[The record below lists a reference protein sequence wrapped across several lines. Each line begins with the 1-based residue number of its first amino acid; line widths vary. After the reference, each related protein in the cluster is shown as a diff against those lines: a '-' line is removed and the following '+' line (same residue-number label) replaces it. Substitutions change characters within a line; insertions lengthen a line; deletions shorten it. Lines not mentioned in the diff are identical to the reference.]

1 VAIGKAMKSLDYVIL
16 LLGVGSIALAIAE
29 WMDVVSHRLDPRLLV
44 LLGLALIGR
53 VVLRLKMQGRERQR
67 QMMLREIP
75 KKPLGIE
82 EEDRGS

>member
-1 VAIGKAMKSLDYVIL
+1 MAIGKAMKSLDYVIL

-75 KKPLGIE
+75 KKPLGL
-82 EEDRGS
+82 EDEDGRA

>member
-1 VAIGKAMKSLDYVIL
+1 
-16 LLGVGSIALAIAE
+16 
-29 WMDVVSHRLDPRLLV
+29 LLV

-75 KKPLGIE
+75 KRPLGIDD
-82 EEDRGS
+82 EDGRA

>member
-1 VAIGKAMKSLDYVIL
+1 MKSLDYVIL

-75 KKPLGIE
+75 KKPLGLE
-82 EEDRGS
+82 EEDRGA

>member
-1 VAIGKAMKSLDYVIL
+1 MKPLDYVIL
-16 LLGVGSIALAIAE
+16 LLGAGSIALAIAE
-29 WMDVVSHRLDPRLLV
+29 WMDVVPHRLDPRLLI

-75 KKPLGIE
+75 KKPLGLE

>member
-1 VAIGKAMKSLDYVIL
+1 MKSLDYVIL

>member
-1 VAIGKAMKSLDYVIL
+1 MKSLDYVIL
-16 LLGVGSIALAIAE
+16 LLGAGSIALAIAE
-29 WMDVVSHRLDPRLLV
+29 WMGAVPHRLDPRLLI

-75 KKPLGIE
+75 KRPLGLEDE
-82 EEDRGS
+82 EGRS